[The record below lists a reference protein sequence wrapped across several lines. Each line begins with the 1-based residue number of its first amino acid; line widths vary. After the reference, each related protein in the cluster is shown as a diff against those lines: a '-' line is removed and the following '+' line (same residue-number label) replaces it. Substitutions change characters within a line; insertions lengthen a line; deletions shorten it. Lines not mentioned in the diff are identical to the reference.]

1 MATFSNNLSQKLS
14 QKYYCEKC
22 DYTTDKKSNYNKHC
36 ESKKHNSTDLELN
49 INNSETK
56 ISSNNLIC
64 ENCDK
69 IFKDRTG
76 IWRHRKKCI
85 FIDGINIKDKD
96 ALVIHLLKQNSE
108 LMTLLSTNNV
118 VGSNTTNNNSHNTTN
133 TNTNSH
139 NKTFNLNFFLN
150 ETCKNAMNISEFV
163 SSIKVNL
170 EDLEYTGRQGYIQGI
185 SNIILNNLQK
195 LEQHE
200 RPLHCNDLKREVLY
214 IKDNDKW
221 EKETEQK
228 PILTKAIKT
237 IANENIKQIKH
248 WREKYPD
255 CTNADSKKN
264 NMYLKIVSNSMNGLT
279 EEESHKNIDRIIS
292 NVAKEVVID
301 KE

>member
-36 ESKKHNSTDLELN
+36 ESKKHNSIDLELN
-49 INNSETK
+49 INNSESK

-118 VGSNTTNNNSHNTTN
+118 VGGNTTNNNSHNTTN